1 MLRLP
6 CHGLMRIVIRMEK
19 TSGYKCRF
27 CAACNGYGC
36 RGELPGM
43 GGVDD
48 SANFILNCA
57 DWGRFADEIGA
68 DASGKPVSGKPVSG
82 GRLNAEAVLPTLR
95 LAPMTGAVQNLG
107 YCDEKSWY
115 FDIVEACI
123 AAGVPISIG
132 DGYPDDKLQY
142 GIEALRANGSKGAV
156 FIKPYPDGRILE
168 RFSWAEDVAE
178 IIGIDIDA
186 YAIAT
191 MRDLV
196 SLERKTAQQ
205 LVALKAA
212 APVPF
217 ALKGV
222 FSRRDVE
229 LVREVKPDIAVVSNH
244 GGRVPAERGSSAAF
258 LAGYGAELARYA
270 GEVWVDGGI
279 RHARDLCTAGRLGA
293 RTVLVG
299 RPFATALMK
308 GGAPEVIAVAARLCG
323 GISLT

>member
-1 MLRLP
+1 
-6 CHGLMRIVIRMEK
+6 MRIVIRMEK

-48 SANFILNCA
+48 SANCILNYT
-57 DWGRFADEIGA
+57 DWGRFADGISAGEIGA
-68 DASGKPVSGKPVSG
+68 DEIGTGSILA
-82 GRLNAEAVLPTLR
+82 TLR

-132 DGYPDDKLQY
+132 DGYPDEKLQY
-142 GIEALRANGSKGAV
+142 GIEALRANGAKGAV

>member
-19 TSGYKCRF
+19 TSGFTCRF
-27 CAACNGYGC
+27 CAVCNGFGC

-48 SANFILNCA
+48 GANCILNCA
-57 DWGRFADEIGA
+57 DWGRFADGIGA
-68 DASGKPVSGKPVSG
+68 DEIDAGS
-82 GRLNAEAVLPTLR
+82 VLPNLR

-132 DGYPDDKLQY
+132 DGCPDEKLQY
-142 GIEALRANGSKGAV
+142 GIEALRANGAKGAV

-308 GGAPEVIAVAARLCG
+308 GGAPEVIAVAARLRG